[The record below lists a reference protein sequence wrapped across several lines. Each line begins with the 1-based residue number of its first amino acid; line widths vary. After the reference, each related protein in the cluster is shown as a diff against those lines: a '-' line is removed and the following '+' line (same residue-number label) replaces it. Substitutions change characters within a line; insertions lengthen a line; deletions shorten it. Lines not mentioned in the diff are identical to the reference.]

1 MRGGGNVGR
10 ADGEIHHRQALGN
23 PLGAHLGQLTE
34 DTDAKGIHSVGK
46 LQGIFTSYWVQISI
60 HNPYFN
66 TIWRREK
73 RENR

>member
-34 DTDAKGIHSVGK
+34 DTDAKGVHSVGK
-46 LQGIFTSYWVQISI
+46 LQGIFTSYWV
-60 HNPYFN
+60 
-66 TIWRREK
+66 
-73 RENR
+73 